1 MSGGRELE
9 RKELVRKGKVKGKGV
24 NAGNCGCGIPD
35 DAHLEDWKRG
45 WRGWA
50 QWGRGNSV
58 GKVLKDIV
66 TNFC

>member
-1 MSGGRELE
+1 VSGGRELE
-9 RKELVRKGKVKGKGV
+9 RKELVRKVKGKGKGV

-50 QWGRGNSV
+50 E
-58 GKVLKDIV
+58 
-66 TNFC
+66 